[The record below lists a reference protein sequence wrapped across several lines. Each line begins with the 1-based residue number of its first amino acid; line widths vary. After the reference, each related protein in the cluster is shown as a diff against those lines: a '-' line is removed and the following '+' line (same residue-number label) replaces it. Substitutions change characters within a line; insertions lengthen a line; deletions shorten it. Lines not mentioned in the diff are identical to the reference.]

1 MEKYYGMSYDNEK
14 NPIKKESPEDLEE
27 PKLPYVCFKAR
38 MNILVPFL
46 TVMLVKGMSDQLL
59 LVPW

>member
-1 MEKYYGMSYDNEK
+1 MDKRELLHYISHDSSG
-14 NPIKKESPEDLEE
+14 PEDLEE